1 MIRGRT
7 GWRPEQA
14 HRAHWEATVGK
25 QMKDHDAQAGQ
36 VAEETQRWQ
45 KERSLGGEIHGYGA
59 GRGSRGSQLAAQ
71 IHSSLDRMDDSVA
84 TRWRCP
90 GGYQPWG
97 EDPEINS
104 DIRNLRCWSRQAGGW
119 LTQARVQRQVR
130 AGNGGQ

>member
-45 KERSLGGEIHGYGA
+45 KERSLGGEVTDIVLVEDREAASWLPRFTALVTGWMTVSLQDGDAQEGTSLGVKTLRSTQTYG
-59 GRGSRGSQLAAQ
+59 
-71 IHSSLDRMDDSVA
+71 I
-84 TRWRCP
+84 
-90 GGYQPWG
+90 
-97 EDPEINS
+97 
-104 DIRNLRCWSRQAGGW
+104 
-119 LTQARVQRQVR
+119 
-130 AGNGGQ
+130 